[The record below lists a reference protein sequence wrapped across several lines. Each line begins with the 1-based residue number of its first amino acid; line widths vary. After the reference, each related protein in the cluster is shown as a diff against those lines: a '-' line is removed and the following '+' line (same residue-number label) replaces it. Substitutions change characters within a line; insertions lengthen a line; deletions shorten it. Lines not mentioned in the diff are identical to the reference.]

1 MGGLSAGHQPQLEK
15 DGTMFKSPPAP
26 EQYDT
31 LGDTAGYA
39 RPTDD
44 FGPQEIAG
52 DPLQNLLKLRQMLID
67 KRRYLAQDAMTY
79 PVVYLGRSQD
89 IADLQRLLGAVEA
102 AIDHERTI
110 QDALDQGEP
119 KQAGGG

>member
-1 MGGLSAGHQPQLEK
+1 ML
-15 DGTMFKSPPAP
+15 KSPPPP

-31 LGDTAGYA
+31 LGDTSGYA

-44 FGPQEIAG
+44 FGPQEISN
-52 DPLQNLLKLRQMLID
+52 DPLGNLVRLRKMLID
-67 KRRYLAQDAMTY
+67 KRRYLAQDAITY

-89 IADLQRLLGAVEA
+89 IADLQKLIQALDE

-110 QDALDQGEP
+110 QDAVEH
-119 KQAGGG
+119 AR

>member
-1 MGGLSAGHQPQLEK
+1 
-15 DGTMFKSPPAP
+15 MFKSPPSP

-44 FGPQEIAG
+44 FGPQEISG
-52 DPLQNLLKLRQMLID
+52 DPLGNLLKLRQMLID

-79 PVVYLGRSQD
+79 PVVYLGRAQD
-89 IADLQRLLGAVEA
+89 IADVQELLRALDL
-102 AIDHERTI
+102 AIDNERMI
-110 QDALDQGEP
+110 QDAVDHAELKQGR
-119 KQAGGG
+119 GN

>member
-1 MGGLSAGHQPQLEK
+1 ML
-15 DGTMFKSPPAP
+15 KSPPPP

-31 LGDTAGYA
+31 LGDTSGYA

-44 FGPQEIAG
+44 FGPQEISN
-52 DPLQNLLKLRQMLID
+52 DPLANLVRLRKMLID
-67 KRRYLAQDAMTY
+67 KRRYLAQDAITY

-89 IADLQRLLGAVEA
+89 IADLQKLIQALDE

-110 QDALDQGEP
+110 QDAVEH
-119 KQAGGG
+119 AR